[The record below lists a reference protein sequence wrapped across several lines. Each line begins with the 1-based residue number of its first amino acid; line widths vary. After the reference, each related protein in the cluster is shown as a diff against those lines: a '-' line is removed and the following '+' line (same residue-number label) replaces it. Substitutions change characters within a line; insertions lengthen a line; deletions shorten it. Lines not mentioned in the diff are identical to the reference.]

1 MSYTAINPKR
11 KDRSGNKTQEVA
23 MKQKNITVVN
33 VGVPDVGRLTQE
45 ERKRFYAAMLA
56 RILEQRMRQLSEGGP
71 SEDKP
76 RGRDYAVQ
84 GREDLQ

>member
-11 KDRSGNKTQEVA
+11 KDRSGNKMQEVA

-33 VGVPDVGRLTQE
+33 VGVPDVGRLAQE

-56 RILEQRMRQLSEGGP
+56 RILEQRMRQLSEGGAA
-71 SEDKP
+71 
-76 RGRDYAVQ
+76 R
-84 GREDLQ
+84 

>member
-1 MSYTAINPKR
+1 
-11 KDRSGNKTQEVA
+11 

-56 RILEQRMRQLSEGGP
+56 RILEQRMRQLPEGGP
-71 SEDKP
+71 PEDKP

>member
-1 MSYTAINPKR
+1 
-11 KDRSGNKTQEVA
+11 

-33 VGVPDVGRLTQE
+33 VGVPDVGKLTQE
-45 ERKRFYAAMLA
+45 EQKRFYAAMLA
-56 RILEQRMRQLSEGGP
+56 RILEQRMRQLSKGGP
-71 SEDKP
+71 PEDKL

>member
-1 MSYTAINPKR
+1 
-11 KDRSGNKTQEVA
+11 

-33 VGVPDVGRLTQE
+33 VSVPDVGRLTQE

-56 RILEQRMRQLSEGGP
+56 RILEQRMRQLSEGEP
-71 SEDKP
+71 PEDKP

-84 GREDLQ
+84 GCEDLQ

>member
-1 MSYTAINPKR
+1 
-11 KDRSGNKTQEVA
+11 

-71 SEDKP
+71 PEGKP
-76 RGRDYAVQ
+76 RWRDYAVQ

>member
-1 MSYTAINPKR
+1 
-11 KDRSGNKTQEVA
+11 

-56 RILEQRMRQLSEGGP
+56 RIMEQRMRQLSEGRPPEG
-71 SEDKP
+71 KA
-76 RGRDYAVQ
+76 RWRDPAGQ
-84 GREDLQ
+84 GRADLKARQ

>member
-1 MSYTAINPKR
+1 
-11 KDRSGNKTQEVA
+11 

-33 VGVPDVGRLTQE
+33 VGVPDIGRLTQE

-71 SEDKP
+71 PEDKP

>member
-1 MSYTAINPKR
+1 
-11 KDRSGNKTQEVA
+11 

-56 RILEQRMRQLSEGGP
+56 RIPEQRMRQLSEGGP
-71 SEDKP
+71 PEDKP

>member
-1 MSYTAINPKR
+1 
-11 KDRSGNKTQEVA
+11 

-56 RILEQRMRQLSEGGP
+56 RILEQRMRQLSEGGAP
-71 SEDKP
+71 EGKP